1 MKDGEASHSQ
11 APGGVFSGTTASEIL
26 ASAHKDFSLVV
37 WRTVQDKVRVFA
49 SVWVFAKSVE
59 ESASETCPLEG
70 LQELFRDDFVRV
82 DVLHV

>member
-1 MKDGEASHSQ
+1 M
-11 APGGVFSGTTASEIL
+11 FSGTTTSEVL
-26 ASAHKDFSLVV
+26 ASTHEDFGLVV
-37 WRTVQDKVRVFA
+37 WRAVQDKIRVFA
-49 SVWVFAKSVE
+49 SVWVLAKGVE